1 MSEVKVSVGLETTAF
16 ETGFARLQ
24 NSAARFK
31 HELMAGLA
39 GVFGLERLAAG
50 FEGAI
55 SKASRLVDVS
65 RRFGI
70 PSDELQKM
78 ANAAELS
85 GVDMET
91 LARAMQL
98 MEVNAQ
104 KAFNGTGEDAAKL
117 REEFKAIGISG
128 NELVS
133 MTPTEKLLQFSEA
146 LHQGALAGKDFAL
159 AKDLMSRGGPGMLA
173 FLGQGAESIR
183 EEADSMRSF
192 STETAGALKGLEDE
206 FIRIKNNITDLF
218 GDIAAK
224 FGTPMLRLFAQL
236 QAVAYEFGGQIAD
249 LLAGNVKELM
259 NGPQR
264 MIDAFKEGGIEF
276 DKRMAV
282 SARPMGRAMAEEGI
296 LPAPLK
302 NNDNKLTIL
311 ADALQKVGGGGQFAR
326 IGGQDYNRDI
336 YGGLLSGKFKVK
348 AEIVE
353 GIAGF
358 GATQGAQ

>member
-117 REEFKAIGISG
+117 REEFKNIGISG
-128 NELVS
+128 NELVT
-133 MTPTEKLLQFSEA
+133 MTPTEKLLQFAEA

-192 STETAGALKGLEDE
+192 STEQAGALKGLEDE
-206 FIRIKNNITDLF
+206 FIRIKNNIVDLF
-218 GDIAAK
+218 GDIAVK

-282 SARPMGRAMAEEGI
+282 SARPIGRAMAEEGI
-296 LPAPLK
+296 MPAPLK

-348 AEIVE
+348 AEIVD
-353 GIAGF
+353 GMAGF

>member
-117 REEFKAIGISG
+117 REEFKAIGISA
-128 NELVS
+128 NDLVG
-133 MTPTEKLLQFSEA
+133 MTPTEKLMRFAEA
-146 LHQGALAGKDFAL
+146 LHSGALAGKDFAL

-192 STETAGALKGLEDE
+192 SLETAGALKGLEDE
-206 FIRIKNNITDLF
+206 FIRIKNNIVDLF

-224 FGTPMLRLFAQL
+224 FGTPVLRLFAQL

-249 LLAGNVKELM
+249 LMGGNVKELL
-259 NGPQR
+259 NGPQK
-264 MIDAFKEGGIEF
+264 MIDAFKNGGAEF
-276 DKRMAV
+276 DRRMAT
-282 SARPMGRAMAEEGI
+282 SAKPVARAMAEEGI
-296 LPAPLK
+296 MPATLK
-302 NNDNKLTIL
+302 NNDNKMTVL

-326 IGGQDYNRDI
+326 IGGQDFSRDI

-348 AEIVE
+348 AEMIDGVP
-353 GIAGF
+353 GF
-358 GATQGAQ
+358 GATKGAE

>member
-16 ETGFARLQ
+16 ETGFTRLQ
-24 NSAARFK
+24 NSAVRFK

-55 SKASRLVDVS
+55 SKASRLVDVAK
-65 RRFGI
+65 RFGI
-70 PSDELQKM
+70 PSDELQRM

-98 MEVNAQ
+98 MEANAQ
-104 KAFNGTGEDAAKL
+104 KAFNGTGEEAAKL
-117 REEFKAIGISG
+117 REEFNAVGISG
-128 NELVS
+128 SELVT
-133 MTPTEKLLQFSEA
+133 MTPTEKLMKFADA
-146 LHQGALAGKDFAL
+146 LHSGALAGKDFAL

-173 FLGQGAESIR
+173 FLGQGSESIR

-192 STETAGALKGLEDE
+192 SVETAGALKGLEDE

-236 QAVAYEFGGQIAD
+236 QAVAYEFGGQISD

-259 NGPQR
+259 NGPQK
-264 MIDAFKEGGIEF
+264 MIDAFQSGGQEF
-276 DKRMAV
+276 DRRMAI
-282 SARPMGRAMAEEGI
+282 SAAPGNRAMPNMDA
-296 LPAPLK
+296 AASPLK
-302 NNDNKLTIL
+302 GDNKLTIL

-326 IGGQDYNRDI
+326 IGGPDYTRDI
-336 YGGLLSGKFKVK
+336 YGGLASGKFRVR
-348 AEIVE
+348 AEIVD
-353 GIAGF
+353 GIPGF
-358 GATQGAQ
+358 GASQGAQ